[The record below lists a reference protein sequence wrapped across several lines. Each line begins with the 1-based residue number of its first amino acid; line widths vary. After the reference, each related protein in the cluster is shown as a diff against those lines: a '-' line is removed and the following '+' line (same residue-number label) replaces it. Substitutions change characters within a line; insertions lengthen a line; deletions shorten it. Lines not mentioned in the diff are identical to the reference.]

1 MGEFA
6 EIILKYPGLV
16 GDMPPR
22 TDWVEHDADVSD
34 AQSIYQH
41 FYRISPKNHKYLDAE
56 VEYMVDND
64 IAVPSLSSWAS
75 SCLLVP
81 KSDKMPRF
89 CSDFQKVTRV
99 TKLDSFR
106 LPRI

>member
-64 IAVPSLSSWAS
+64 IAVPSLSS
-75 SCLLVP
+75 
-81 KSDKMPRF
+81 
-89 CSDFQKVTRV
+89 
-99 TKLDSFR
+99 
-106 LPRI
+106 